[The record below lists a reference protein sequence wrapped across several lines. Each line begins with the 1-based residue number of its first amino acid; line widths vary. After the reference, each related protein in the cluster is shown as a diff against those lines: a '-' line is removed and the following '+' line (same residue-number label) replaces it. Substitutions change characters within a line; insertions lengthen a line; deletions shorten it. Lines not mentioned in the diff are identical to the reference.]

1 MNKITIPV
9 FTVLQDNGDGGYTM
23 RAYNSKE
30 EWVNQRVKEN
40 NEGFEKG
47 WEEEKWTPERFLEL
61 ADDDEYQY
69 GYQGTDSI
77 SIKMVDGKW
86 QLAEELSFHAGQ

>member
-9 FTVLQDNGDGGYTM
+9 FTVLSDNGDGGYTM

-30 EWVNQRVKEN
+30 EWVNQQVKELN
-40 NEGFEKG
+40 
-47 WEEEKWTPERFLEL
+47 KWGDQKEPFTPESFERAAE
-61 ADDDEYQY
+61 DDEYQY

-77 SIKMVDGKW
+77 SIKEVDGKW